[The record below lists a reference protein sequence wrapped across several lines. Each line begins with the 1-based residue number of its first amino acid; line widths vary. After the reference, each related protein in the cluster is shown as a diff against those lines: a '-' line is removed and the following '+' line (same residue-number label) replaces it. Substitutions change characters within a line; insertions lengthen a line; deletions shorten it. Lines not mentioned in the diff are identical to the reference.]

1 MDLVMAIV
9 VLLLSIVC
17 AVISVL
23 QFKEKG
29 VLLNNAYIYASKQ
42 ERENM
47 DKTPHYRQSGIVF
60 ALISAIFFDIAGRMY
75 SENRVALVDRKC
87 AGCGCACLCSRFFS

>member
-29 VLLNNAYIYASKQ
+29 FCSIMPTFTHQSRNEKTWIKLRITGSLASYLL
-42 ERENM
+42 
-47 DKTPHYRQSGIVF
+47 
-60 ALISAIFFDIAGRMY
+60 
-75 SENRVALVDRKC
+75 
-87 AGCGCACLCSRFFS
+87 